1 MVALRKVQ
9 RISFVGVAPDGADV
23 FDIQFDNGPM
33 RWSILPTEDGHV
45 DEIGFTFL
53 IRVVG

>member
-1 MVALRKVQ
+1 
-9 RISFVGVAPDGADV
+9 
-23 FDIQFDNGPM
+23 M